1 MNWNDDWFTMVSNQ
15 VGVYSNPK
23 IPHVPRSIE
32 ELKKQALHSFFVQSW
47 TSNPVKVGLLRVCP
61 VGPFIG
67 HLGETGGIMLLI
79 KDLG

>member
-1 MNWNDDWFTMVSNQ
+1 MNCNDDWFVMVSNR
-15 VGVYSNPK
+15 VGVYTNPK

-32 ELKKQALHSFFVQSW
+32 KLKKQALHSFFVQSL
-47 TSNPVKVGLLRVCP
+47 TSNPVMVGLLSACP